1 MTEAVKHEMRMPAD
15 EFDRIMRHALQAKPP
30 VRQRKASPAKK
41 KTRNSAT
48 KRRQK

>member
-30 VRQRKASPAKK
+30 AKPTKPQSKKRAKAKPRK
-41 KTRNSAT
+41 
-48 KRRQK
+48 